1 MSAPEKDDRRITDD
15 LGWLD
20 GQMRRARDNA
30 EQLADNELRF
40 IDDLARRLESYGA
53 DTYLSPRQRAWLEDI
68 GGRLDKAGV
77 PVDADDPG
85 DEVARPVDEV
95 LR

>member
-1 MSAPEKDDRRITDD
+1 MSAAEKDDRRIGGD

-20 GQMRRARDNA
+20 GLMRRARDNA

-40 IDDLARRLESYGA
+40 IDDQARRLERYGA

-68 GGRLDKAGV
+68 GGRLDKAGA
-77 PVDADDPG
+77 PVDADDRG
-85 DEVARPVDEV
+85 DEMARPVDEAP
-95 LR
+95 R

>member
-1 MSAPEKDDRRITDD
+1 MTDDPRIGDD

-20 GQMRRARDNA
+20 GLVRRARDNA

-40 IDDLARRLESYGA
+40 IDDLARRLERYGA

-68 GGRLDKAGV
+68 AGRLDKAGA
-77 PVDADDPG
+77 PVDANDPG
-85 DEVARPVDEV
+85 DAVARPADEV
-95 LR
+95 RGQ

>member
-1 MSAPEKDDRRITDD
+1 MSAAEKDGRRIGGD

-20 GQMRRARDNA
+20 GLMRRARDNA

-40 IDDLARRLESYGA
+40 IDDLARRLESYGT

-68 GGRLDKAGV
+68 GGRLGKAGA
-77 PVDADDPG
+77 PVDAGDPG
-85 DEVARPVDEV
+85 DAVARPVDEV